1 MGIDPSMNST
11 GVSFRLSD
19 GDLRSLCIS
28 SGGRKGMDRIS
39 YARYSLENLLNTY
52 TPDLVAFEG
61 YALGFRGASNA
72 IFSLA
77 EAGGALKL
85 LIYDRDI
92 AILSVPPSSLKLFA
106 TGKGNADKSK
116 VGLALK
122 EQVGVSFSS
131 SDQNDAAWLLL
142 MGEAYLNRRL
152 LPRDRKHHRRR
163 GMVGCQLLG

>member
-19 GDLRSLCIS
+19 GSLRSLCIS

-39 YARYSLENLLNTY
+39 YVRDSLENLLDIY
-52 TPDLVAFEG
+52 TPDLVVFEG

-77 EAGGALKL
+77 EVGGVLKL
-85 LIYDRDI
+85 LIYGRGI
-92 AILSVPPSSLKLFA
+92 AILGVPPTSLKLFA
-106 TGKGNADKSK
+106 TGKGNADKTK

-131 SDQNDAAWLLL
+131 SDQNDASWLLL
-142 MGEAYLNRRL
+142 MGEAYCNPRI
-152 LPRDRKHHRRR
+152 LPRDRRHHKRR
-163 GMVGCQLLG
+163 GMAACHLLQ